1 MNSSNDMN
9 VRQVPRYQ
17 TNEFSDKRNPF
28 CICVFVINEG
38 EKLLHQLEIMQ
49 PICRDLI
56 DIVVADGGSKDGST
70 DHDKLKNLG
79 VNTLLVKQDTGK
91 LGSQM
96 RMAFDWALKRGY
108 EGVVVVDG
116 NGKDGMDAIPRF
128 VEELKKGID
137 HVQGSRFIPG
147 GHHENTPKSRLLGL
161 KLLHAPLMRL
171 ASGFHYTDTTNGF
184 RAYSAKLLASDK
196 LKIFRDCFS
205 GYELHYYLAVEA
217 ACQGFKCSEIPVSR
231 VYPAT
236 GKVPTKISGLKGN
249 FNVIMK
255 LFLSCIHHYTPKDI

>member
-1 MNSSNDMN
+1 MEISESVDTWKIPRHETFEFMP
-9 VRQVPRYQ
+9 RQ
-17 TNEFSDKRNPF
+17 NPF
-28 CICVFVINEG
+28 CICVFVINEE
-38 EKLLHQLEIMQ
+38 EKLLRQLEKMK
-49 PICRDLI
+49 PICSSLI

-70 DHDKLKNLG
+70 DHEKLKNLG

-96 RMAFDWALKRGY
+96 RMAFAWALKRGY

-128 VEELKKGID
+128 VEELKNGID

-171 ASGFHYTDTTNGF
+171 AAGFHYTDTTNGF
-184 RAYSAKLLASDK
+184 RAYSAELLASEK
-196 LKIFRDCFS
+196 LQIFRDCFT

-217 ACQGFKCSEIPVSR
+217 ACKGFKCSEIPVSR
-231 VYPAT
+231 VYPAS

-249 FNVIMK
+249 LNVIAK
-255 LFLSCIHHYTPKDI
+255 LFLSCIHYYAPR